1 MGKIQNEPG
10 TACYMYKKV
19 VKTKENQRTSRRK
32 ILDLIGGRVE
42 DVTNVYLGEVIE
54 RYDEYHWMFEVV
66 PERVG
71 LNLRC
76 ILVP

>member
-1 MGKIQNEPG
+1 MF
-10 TACYMYKKV
+10 
-19 VKTKENQRTSRRK
+19 
-32 ILDLIGGRVE
+32 
-42 DVTNVYLGEVIE
+42 VYLGEVIE
-54 RYDEYHWMFEVV
+54 RHDEYHWVFEVV